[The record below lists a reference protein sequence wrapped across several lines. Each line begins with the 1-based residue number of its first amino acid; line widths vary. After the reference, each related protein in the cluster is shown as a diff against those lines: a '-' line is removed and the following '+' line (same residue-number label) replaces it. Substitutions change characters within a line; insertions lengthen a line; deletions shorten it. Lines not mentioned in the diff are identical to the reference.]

1 MDKRVSTRTLYQQ
14 VYQALWPAIQ
24 EERECEAI
32 TQQLLSHYFQLDPVD
47 KVLDTPIQ
55 LTTEQAP
62 LLATAIEHLS
72 NHEPVQYILG
82 EAPFFG
88 RNFQVN
94 PAVLI
99 PRPETEAMVQ
109 DIINDEPPVG
119 ARLLDLGTGSGCIAI
134 TLQLAIAQAQVWGL
148 DIDSTALQ
156 TAQANAQQ
164 LGAQV
169 QWLQADLLR
178 DPLPDQRWHI
188 IVSNP
193 PYVRPSE
200 QTQMHPR
207 VLNYEPAQALFVPE
221 EQPLVFHARI
231 VALATQH
238 LLSGGKLYLEI
249 NESLGTEVASLL
261 TQGGFEAVRIN
272 QDLHGKDRWVAGT
285 WQD

>member
-1 MDKRVSTRTLYQQ
+1 MDKRVSTRALYQQ
-14 VYQALWPAIQ
+14 VYQTLYPAIQ

-32 TQQLLSHYFQLDPVD
+32 TQRLLSHYFQLDPVD

-55 LTTEQAP
+55 LTTEQNR
-62 LLATAIEHLS
+62 LLDHAIERLN
-72 NHEPVQYILG
+72 NHEPVQYVLG
-82 EAPFFG
+82 EAPFLG

-109 DIINDEPPVG
+109 DIIDENPPTG
-119 ARLLDLGTGSGCIAI
+119 AHILDLCTGSGCIAI
-134 TLQLAIAQAQVWGL
+134 TLQLAIAQSQAWGL
-148 DIDSTALQ
+148 DIDSAALQ

-164 LGAQV
+164 LGAAV
-169 QWLQADLLR
+169 KWLQEDLLNT
-178 DPLPDQRWHI
+178 PLPDQHWHI

-200 QTQMHPR
+200 QTQMHRR
-207 VLNYEPAQALFVPE
+207 VLAHEPAQALFVPE
-221 EQPLVFHARI
+221 DQPLVFHERI
-231 VALATQH
+231 VALACRH
-238 LLSGGKLYLEI
+238 LLPGGQLYLEI
-249 NESLGTEVASLL
+249 NEALGPEVVSLL
-261 TQGGFEAVRIN
+261 TKGGFKEVCIN